1 MDRVILFKMIG
12 LVLLVI
18 GILALIAGILMA
30 NKFMQGTGFISVVIA
45 GVMLYYSMSM
55 TPADKPDADEERA
68 FDEAVRAST
77 TVKK

>member
-1 MDRVILFKMIG
+1 MDRVILYKMIG

-18 GILALIAGILMA
+18 GVLALIAGFLIA

-55 TPADKPDADEERA
+55 TPAEKPDPDEERA
-68 FDEAVRAST
+68 FDEAVRAA
-77 TVKK
+77 VKK